1 MRANGYNCRYRSA
14 PAVQATAAYAALA
27 KTAGISPTEVT
38 NTNTAV
44 RSTLLSSYKSVAAL
58 YKNNTDAACNKH

>member
-1 MRANGYNCRYRSA
+1 MRANGYYCRYRSA

-38 NTNTAV
+38 T
-44 RSTLLSSYKSVAAL
+44 SYITFWAYTPYNSIAILCSK
-58 YKNNTDAACNKH
+58 